1 MMKDFNENW
10 SALLKSTI
18 STGIDDVIFYK
29 KILSDEQLKIKYN
42 NDDNYSESL
51 NMLGK
56 KSGDKNVL
64 EQDES
69 KSNKISNFEEISS
82 KKHKKESLI
91 NDENIEFESD
101 EEDQREDNED
111 DNEDKSEEISDSFD
125 ENTSEKEKFITRDE
139 VLNTIFDRKN
149 KENTNND
156 DFIVKKVIYSII

>member
-156 DFIVKKVIYSII
+156 DFIVKKVI

>member
-1 MMKDFNENW
+1 MKDFNENW

-149 KENTNND
+149 TENTNND
-156 DFIVKKVIYSII
+156 DFIVKKVI